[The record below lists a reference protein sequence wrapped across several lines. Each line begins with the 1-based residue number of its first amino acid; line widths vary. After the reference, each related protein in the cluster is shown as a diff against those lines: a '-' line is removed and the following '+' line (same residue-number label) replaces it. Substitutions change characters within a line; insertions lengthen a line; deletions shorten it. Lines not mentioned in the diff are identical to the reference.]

1 MLGQRIAV
9 LRRAAGMSQAE
20 LAHHLQ
26 VSPST
31 VGMYEQGRRE
41 PSGETLVSLAA
52 LFGVTTDYLLTG
64 KPSADQDARTLTEL
78 FDGCLEKA
86 RQRLEQRKGEGLTR
100 QELLGCTLMFGAVIL
115 SQIPLGRKK
124 PNPAADAV

>member
-9 LRRAAGMSQAE
+9 LRRAAGMSQTQ
-20 LAHHLQ
+20 LAAALQ
-26 VSPST
+26 VSSSA

-41 PSGETLVSLAA
+41 PSGQTLVALAR

-64 KPSADQDARTLTEL
+64 TPAAPGDGVRLTEI

-86 RQRLEQRKGEGLTR
+86 QQRLEQRRGEGLSR
-100 QELLGCTLMFGAVIL
+100 QELGAL
-115 SQIPLGRKK
+115 L
-124 PNPAADAV
+124 AALLLEP